1 MDVDPFQ
8 WPSGDQIPTWSLFHP
23 DNRPRPP
30 FNGVSHSGQP
40 AASYIDSTVPVQ
52 LTAPPSQLPSTA
64 ATNNIPHGDYVET
77 DVIMFE
83 DDYVEPP
90 PVMTGYPHVA
100 HWEYVE
106 GPVLRTNAVPVILGY
121 APEYREDME
130 VDAEGPSIEFQLIN
144 HYPPHFG
151 AEVIPD
157 NPIFNG
163 PGNDIRYNPNEPY
176 FNARPQVVPPTFAND
191 GAIPYD
197 PTEPYFNVGPQGGIA
212 GIYNPIA
219 SVYPLQNAPQAVAD
233 DHIRANAQHPGDR
246 AELFEELFGDDDEE
260 DSEEDEPANGPVWG
274 GGGPPWE
281 PGGNEDDDDDDDD
294 DESDDELKIY
304 TGM

>member
-8 WPSGDQIPTWSLFHP
+8 WPSDDQIPTWSLFHA
-23 DNRPRPP
+23 DNRLRQSL
-30 FNGVSHSGQP
+30 NGVSHSGQP
-40 AASYIDSTVPVQ
+40 AASYVDSTVPVQ
-52 LTAPPSQLPSTA
+52 LTASTVA
-64 ATNNIPHGDYVET
+64 CNNITHGDYVET

-106 GPVLRTNAVPVILGY
+106 GPALRINAVPIIIGY

-130 VDAEGPSIEFQLIN
+130 VDAEGPLIEFQAIN
-144 HYPPHFG
+144 HYLPHFG
-151 AEVIPD
+151 TQAIPD
-157 NPIFNG
+157 NPVFNG
-163 PGNDIRYNPNEPY
+163 PGNAIPYNPNEPY
-176 FNARPQVVPPTFAND
+176 FNARPQVIPPAFAND
-191 GAIPYD
+191 GVIPYD
-197 PTEPYFNVGPQGGIA
+197 PTEPYFNVGPQVGIT

-219 SVYPLQNAPQAVAD
+219 NVYPPQTAPQAVAD
-233 DHIRANAQHPGDR
+233 DHFRANTRRPGDR
-246 AELFEELFGDDDEE
+246 AELFEELFGDDEEE
-260 DSEEDEPANGPVWG
+260 DEEEDEPANGPVWG